1 MVTEIKYIEKP
12 KLNNPVLIEGLPG
25 IGNVGR
31 IAVSYLIDKLN
42 AKKFAELYSPYFFP
56 LVIVNPDSQIYTLKI
71 EFYYYKGKKHI
82 IFLVGDSQPAEY
94 VGYYRIC
101 KKILELCEEFNVK
114 EIITVGGFGI
124 GIEKQKP
131 RVLGALTDLKDM
143 KKYKEAGVYFGKENP
158 IGSIYGMSG
167 LLLGLAKE
175 KNMRGC
181 SMLGETIG
189 YPIITDPKA
198 AEEVIK
204 VLMKLFDFSVD
215 LTDLN
220 ESIKQLEEFL
230 KSIEEK
236 TKQLTQQ
243 LQSKPK
249 GYYDYIG

>member
-12 KLNNPVLIEGLPG
+12 ELNNPVLIEGLPG

-31 IAVSYLIDKLN
+31 IAISYLIDKLN

-56 LVIVNPDSQIYTLKI
+56 LVIVNPNSEISGLKI
-71 EFYYYKGKKHI
+71 EFYYYKGKRDL
-82 IFLVGDSQPAEY
+82 IFLIGDSQPVEY
-94 VGYYRIC
+94 VGYYRVC

-131 RVLGALTDLKDM
+131 RVLGALINLDDM

-158 IGSIYGMSG
+158 IGTIYGVSG
-167 LLLGLAKE
+167 LLLALAKE

-204 VLMKLFDFSVD
+204 VLMKLFDLKVD

-220 ESIKQLEEFL
+220 ESIKQLEDFL

-243 LQSKPK
+243 LQPKAK

>member
-1 MVTEIKYIEKP
+1 
-12 KLNNPVLIEGLPG
+12 
-25 IGNVGR
+25 
-31 IAVSYLIDKLN
+31 
-42 AKKFAELYSPYFFP
+42 
-56 LVIVNPDSQIYTLKI
+56 
-71 EFYYYKGKKHI
+71 
-82 IFLVGDSQPAEY
+82 
-94 VGYYRIC
+94 
-101 KKILELCEEFNVK
+101 
-114 EIITVGGFGI
+114 
-124 GIEKQKP
+124 
-131 RVLGALTDLKDM
+131 
-143 KKYKEAGVYFGKENP
+143 
-158 IGSIYGMSG
+158 
-167 LLLGLAKE
+167 
-175 KNMRGC
+175 MRGC